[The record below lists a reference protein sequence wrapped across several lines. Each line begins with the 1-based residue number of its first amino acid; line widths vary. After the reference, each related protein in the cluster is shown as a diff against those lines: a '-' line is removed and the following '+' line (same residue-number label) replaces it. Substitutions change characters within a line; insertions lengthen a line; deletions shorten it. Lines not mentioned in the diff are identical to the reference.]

1 MERSDEK
8 EEPATIKREK
18 STIKKYNLIYRSK
31 YCIYIYF
38 FFEYYNINFNSLS
51 LTPKYQCLAS
61 FYNEFNKFP
70 SINPWKENKK
80 NKKEIKRV

>member
-38 FFEYYNINFNSLS
+38 LNIITLILIVFLLHQNIS
-51 LTPKYQCLAS
+51 
-61 FYNEFNKFP
+61 
-70 SINPWKENKK
+70 
-80 NKKEIKRV
+80 V